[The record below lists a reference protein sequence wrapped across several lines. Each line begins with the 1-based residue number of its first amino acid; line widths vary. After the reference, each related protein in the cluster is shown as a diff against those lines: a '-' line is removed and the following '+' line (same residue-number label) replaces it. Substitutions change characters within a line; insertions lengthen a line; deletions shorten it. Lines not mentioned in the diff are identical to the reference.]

1 MLKVKS
7 FVKILCVFG
16 LISTVLVSCAGGS
29 GNAPEWILSP
39 SSVYPDSD
47 FVSAVGLGVSRPEA
61 ERDATAALTREIR
74 QRVQAEIIA
83 EQNVANEGSGWTNTS
98 NLTSS
103 VDTTSDVEITG
114 ITIQEVYSVKHGK
127 DLDWYALALID
138 RQQTGTYYKTKAMNN
153 IEVINAKVA
162 EAKKNPNTFSSAEIL
177 HQAVVLAEETDLYL
191 DILSVVNN
199 KMRSSIRPEYGNA
212 QAIAELERQMRAAV
226 TVFID
231 VDEDVNGRVEAA
243 FKSVLKKNSVTTS
256 LDKDSASYVL
266 EVNVSFTPFEM
277 TADVANKYARYTLD
291 AAMVEQATGNTV
303 FTYAE
308 NGREAHLT
316 ESEAVQ
322 RALRTTEQAINQK
335 FAAQFGAFIRGED
348 F

>member
-1 MLKVKS
+1 MLKMKT

-29 GNAPEWILSP
+29 SNAPDWILSP

-47 FVSAVGLGVSRPEA
+47 YVSAVGMGISRQEA

-83 EQNVANEGSGWTNTS
+83 EQNVANSGDGWTQTN

-103 VDTTSDVEITG
+103 VDTTSDVEISG
-114 ITIQEVYSVKHGK
+114 ITIQEVFSVKRGK
-127 DLDWYALALID
+127 EEDWYALALID
-138 RQQTGTYYKTKAMNN
+138 RQQTGTYYKAKAQNN
-153 IEVINAKVA
+153 IDVINAKIA

-177 HQAVVLAEETDLYL
+177 HQAVVLAEETDMYL

-199 KMRSSIRPEYGNA
+199 KMRSLIRPEYGNA

-226 TVFID
+226 NVYID
-231 VDEDVNGRVEAA
+231 VNEDVNGRIQAA
-243 FKSVLKKNSVTTS
+243 FKSVLKKYSVTTS
-256 LDKDSASYVL
+256 LDKNTASYIL
-266 EVNVSFTPFEM
+266 DVNVSFTPFEM
-277 TADVANKYARYTLD
+277 PDVSNKYARYTLD
-291 AAMVEQATGNTV
+291 AAMVEQATGDTV
-303 FTYAE
+303 FTFAE

-316 ESEAVQ
+316 ESEAIQ

-335 FAAQFGAFIRGED
+335 FSAQFGAFISGED
-348 F
+348 

>member
-1 MLKVKS
+1 MKT
-7 FVKILCVFG
+7 FVKILCACS
-16 LISTVLVSCAGGS
+16 LICMLFVSCGS
-29 GNAPEWILSP
+29 DSSNAPDWILSP
-39 SSVYPDSD
+39 SSVYPDAD
-47 FVSAVGLGVSRPEA
+47 YVSAVGLGVTRQEA

-83 EQNVANEGSGWTNTS
+83 EQNVSNEGSGWTNTS

-114 ITIQEVYSVKHGK
+114 ITIQEVYSVRHGK

-153 IEVINAKVA
+153 IEVINAKIK

-199 KMRSSIRPEYGNA
+199 KIRSMVRPEYGNA
-212 QAIAELERQMRAAV
+212 QAIAEMERQMRAAV
-226 TVFID
+226 TVYID
-231 VDEDVNGRVEAA
+231 VDQDVNGRVEAA

-256 LDKDSASYVL
+256 LDKDTASYVL
-266 EVNVSFTPFEM
+266 VVNVSFTPFEM
-277 TADVANKYARYTLD
+277 SADVANKYARYTLD
-291 AAMVEQATGNTV
+291 ASMVESATGDTV
-303 FTYAE
+303 FTFAE

-335 FAAQFGAFIRGED
+335 FAAQFGAFVRGEE